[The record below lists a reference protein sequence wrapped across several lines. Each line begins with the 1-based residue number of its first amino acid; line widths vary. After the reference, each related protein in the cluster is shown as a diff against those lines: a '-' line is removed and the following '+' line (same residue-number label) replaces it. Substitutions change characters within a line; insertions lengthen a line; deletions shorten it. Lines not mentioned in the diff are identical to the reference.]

1 VKNIRIRQ
9 ICLIAHDLDRVQTQ
23 LGAVFGVEV
32 CHRVEGGFLG
42 LHNCLIP
49 FGNQFVEIV
58 SPKPDEHGSAGERF
72 LRRRGGDGGYMVIT
86 QVPADTFK
94 TVRDRVEA
102 MGIRIV
108 GEFGDDVNGNGFQLH
123 PRDVPG
129 AIPEIQ
135 WHVEEDRSDSPWWNV
150 GPNWWQYKH
159 TEIVAG
165 IAAAEIQ
172 CNDPARLAARWSDVF
187 EKPVDSDG
195 NGNPCLTL
203 QESELRFVPV
213 RDGRGEG
220 LGALD
225 ISSNDRQR
233 ALTNAEDEGCRTGE
247 NLVTICGMR
256 LNLV

>member
-1 VKNIRIRQ
+1 MNNIRIRQ
-9 ICLIAHDLDRVQTQ
+9 ICLIAHDLDRVQRQ
-23 LGAVFGVEV
+23 LHAVFGVEV
-32 CHRVEGGFLG
+32 CHRVAGGFLG
-42 LHNCLIP
+42 LNNCLIP
-49 FGNQFVEIV
+49 IGNQFVEIV
-58 SPKPDEHGSAGERF
+58 SPKPEEHGSAGERF
-72 LRRRGGDGGYMVIT
+72 LKRRGGDGGYMVIT

-94 TVRDRVEA
+94 TVRERVEA

-108 GEFGDDVNGNGFQLH
+108 GEFGDSASGDGFQLH

-135 WHVEEDRSDSPWWNV
+135 WHVDEDRSDSPWWNV
-150 GPNWWQYKH
+150 GPNWWHYKH
-159 TEIVAG
+159 TDIVDG

-172 CNDPARLAARWSDVF
+172 CNDPAGLSARWGEVF
-187 EKPVDSDG
+187 SKQVDSDR

-225 ISSNDRQR
+225 ISTTDRER
-233 ALTNAEDEGCRTGE
+233 ALANAETEGCLTGE
-247 NLVTICGMR
+247 SLVTICGMR
-256 LNLV
+256 LNRV